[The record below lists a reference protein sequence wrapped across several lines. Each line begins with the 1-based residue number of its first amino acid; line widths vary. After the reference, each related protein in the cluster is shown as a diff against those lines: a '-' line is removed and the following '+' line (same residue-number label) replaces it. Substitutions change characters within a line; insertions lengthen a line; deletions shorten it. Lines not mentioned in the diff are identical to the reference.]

1 LYSNRDEEKRK
12 MCHSISIKNLHQ
24 SSTISTNND
33 EEQQLQDVISS
44 LLDKIDKEIN
54 SSNDSCHVL
63 FNASNNYRRKSSD
76 TQLLDNENLFHSLDD
91 YKHSIGILVDDKDI
105 ASRKYYILVFFHHFI
120 KILT

>member
-1 LYSNRDEEKRK
+1 LYVNRDEEKRK

-54 SSNDSCHVL
+54 SSNDSRHVL
-63 FNASNNYRRKSSD
+63 FNASHNYRRKSSD

-105 ASRKYYILVFFHHFI
+105 ASRKYYILVFVLFY
-120 KILT
+120 